1 MVERAPSNATEFT
14 VSEISFAV
22 KASIEDQFGYVRVR
36 GELGRVS
43 RPASGHIYL
52 DLKDEK
58 SVLSG
63 IIWRGAASKLAV
75 KPEQGLEVVATGKL
89 TTFPGQSKYQMVI
102 DHMEPAG
109 AGALMALLEER
120 KKKLAAE
127 GLFAQDRKKPL
138 PHLPSVIGV
147 VTSPTGAVIR
157 DILHRVRDRFPVHVI
172 VWPVRVQG
180 ESCAEEVAAGVR
192 GFNAIAPGGPIPRP
206 DLIIVARGGGSL
218 EDLWGFNEEAPA
230 RAVAESEIPVISA
243 VGHETDVTLID
254 YVADLRAPTPT
265 GAAEVALPVRSELV
279 ATLGDLHLRQYGAI
293 ARMMDRRRS
302 DLRSAARALPQ
313 PRDILALARQRFDMV
328 SGRLEQG
335 LIGSTQLRRSRL
347 DIAGGRLR
355 PTLVTE
361 RLKVQGERLADRSG
375 RLQQGLVSTT
385 RNKRSQLAS
394 TAIRLRG
401 ELVTGRIALQ
411 QERLS
416 DRSARLDRVSL
427 LTVEQKRKQLDGAS
441 RLLESL
447 SHKGVLKRGFALVR
461 DRDGNL
467 VRRAGD
473 INPGACLGLSF
484 EDGSISAT
492 ASLIDSFKPGP
503 VAVPRA
509 SAKEQSTKSAE
520 DHSSEGEDTD
530 RAVCSTGENAETD
543 GDACCDNEA
552 NGIMGASAISAEDI
566 EAHLRTIAGKRARR
580 RVAKAKD
587 IPVEKVPEPE
597 TPDGKI
603 AASSK
608 ATDAPV
614 EKAVAK
620 VLSEDA
626 SAARLEKAT
635 AKLTAAIEQEIL
647 SRLNELASAKPKEA
661 KKPARSRKKSKDD
674 DAQGTLF

>member
-1 MVERAPSNATEFT
+1 MVERAPSNAAEFT
-14 VSEISFAV
+14 VSEISYAV
-22 KASIEDQFGYVRVR
+22 KSSIEDQFGYVRVR

-52 DLKDEK
+52 DLKDDK

-63 IIWRGAASKLAV
+63 VIWRGAASKLAV

-127 GLFAQDRKKPL
+127 GLFAQERKKPL
-138 PHLPSVIGV
+138 PHLPNVIGV
-147 VTSPTGAVIR
+147 VTSPSGAVIR

-180 ESCAEEVAAGVR
+180 ESCAAEVANGVR
-192 GFNAIAPGGPIPRP
+192 GFNALPVGGPIPRP

-279 ATLGDLHLRQYGAI
+279 ATIGDLHLRQYGAI
-293 ARMMDRRRS
+293 SRMMDRRRS

-335 LIGSTQLRRSRL
+335 LIGSTQVRRSRL
-347 DIAGGRLR
+347 DVAAGRLR

-361 RLKVQGERLADRSG
+361 RLKVQRDRLGERSDRLHKSLAISSQTKRAQLSG
-375 RLQQGLVSTT
+375 
-385 RNKRSQLAS
+385 
-394 TAIRLRG
+394 TAVRLRT
-401 ELVTGRIALQ
+401 ELVTGRIELQ
-411 QERLS
+411 TERLT
-416 DRSARLDRVSL
+416 DRTARLNRVSL
-427 LTVEQKRKQLDGAS
+427 LTVEQKRKQLDAAS

-461 DRDGNL
+461 DRNGKL
-467 VRRAGD
+467 IRRAEH
-473 INPGACLGLSF
+473 INPGSPLSLSF

-492 ASLIDSFKPGP
+492 ASLIDSYEPGP
-503 VAVPRA
+503 VSMANPPSTPEAIVPA
-509 SAKEQSTKSAE
+509 AE
-520 DHSSEGEDTD
+520 DGGEDEVGATPE
-530 RAVCSTGENAETD
+530 AGSTG
-543 GDACCDNEA
+543 
-552 NGIMGASAISAEDI
+552 IMSADAISAEDI

-587 IPVEKVPEPE
+587 IPVENVPVPE
-597 TPDGKI
+597 TPEGEPE
-603 AASSK
+603 
-608 ATDAPV
+608 ATPKEDNAPV

-620 VLSEDA
+620 VLTEDV
-626 SAARLEKAT
+626 SAERLEKAT
-635 AKLTAAIEQEIL
+635 AKLTEAIEQEIL
-647 SRLNELASAKPKEA
+647 TRLKEMDKAKEP
-661 KKPARSRKKSKDD
+661 KKPTRPRKKSSKKSDD
-674 DAQGTLF
+674 DAQGSLF

>member
-1 MVERAPSNATEFT
+1 MVERAPSNAAEFT
-14 VSEISFAV
+14 VSEISYAV
-22 KASIEDQFGYVRVR
+22 KSSIEDQFGYVRVR

-52 DLKDEK
+52 DLKDDK

-63 IIWRGAASKLAV
+63 VIWRGAASKLAV

-127 GLFAQDRKKPL
+127 GLFAQERKKPL

-147 VTSPTGAVIR
+147 VTSPSGAVIR

-180 ESCAEEVAAGVR
+180 ESCAAEVANGVR
-192 GFNAIAPGGPIPRP
+192 GFNALPVGGPIPRP

-279 ATLGDLHLRQYGAI
+279 ATIGDLHLRQYGAI
-293 ARMMDRRRS
+293 SRMMDRRRS

-335 LIGSTQLRRSRL
+335 LIGSTQVRRSRL
-347 DIAGGRLR
+347 DVAAGRLR

-361 RLKVQGERLADRSG
+361 RLKVQRDRLGERSDRLHKSLAISSQTKRAQLSG
-375 RLQQGLVSTT
+375 
-385 RNKRSQLAS
+385 
-394 TAIRLRG
+394 TAVRLRA
-401 ELVTGRIALQ
+401 ELVTGRIELQ
-411 QERLS
+411 TERLT
-416 DRSARLDRVSL
+416 DRTARLNRVSL
-427 LTVEQKRKQLDGAS
+427 LTVEQKRKQLDAAS

-461 DRDGNL
+461 DRNGKL
-467 VRRAGD
+467 IRRAEQ
-473 INPGACLGLSF
+473 INPGSPLSLSF

-492 ASLIDSFKPGP
+492 ASLIDSYEPGP
-503 VAVPRA
+503 VSMANPPSTPEAIVPA
-509 SAKEQSTKSAE
+509 AE
-520 DHSSEGEDTD
+520 DGGEDEVGATPE
-530 RAVCSTGENAETD
+530 AGSTG
-543 GDACCDNEA
+543 
-552 NGIMGASAISAEDI
+552 IMSADAISAEDI

-587 IPVEKVPEPE
+587 IPVENVPAPE
-597 TPDGKI
+597 TPEGEPE
-603 AASSK
+603 
-608 ATDAPV
+608 ATPKEENAPV

-620 VLSEDA
+620 VLTEDV
-626 SAARLEKAT
+626 SAERLEKAT
-635 AKLTAAIEQEIL
+635 AKLTEAIEQEIL
-647 SRLNELASAKPKEA
+647 TRLKEMDKAKEPQ
-661 KKPARSRKKSKDD
+661 KPARPRKKSSKKSDD
-674 DAQGTLF
+674 DAQGSLF

>member
-1 MVERAPSNATEFT
+1 MVERAPSNAAEFT
-14 VSEISFAV
+14 VSEISYAV
-22 KASIEDQFGYVRVR
+22 KSSIEDQFGYVRVR

-63 IIWRGAASKLAV
+63 VIWRGAASKLAV

-127 GLFAQDRKKPL
+127 GLFAQERKKPL

-147 VTSPTGAVIR
+147 VTSPSGAVIR

-180 ESCAEEVAAGVR
+180 ESCAEEVANGVR
-192 GFNAIAPGGPIPRP
+192 GFNALPLDGPIPRP

-230 RAVAESEIPVISA
+230 RAVAESDIPVISA

-265 GAAEVALPVRSELV
+265 GAAELALPVRSELV
-279 ATLGDLHLRQYGAI
+279 ATLGDLHLRQYGAM

-335 LIGSTQLRRSRL
+335 LVGSTQVRRSRL
-347 DIAGGRLR
+347 DVAAGRLR
-355 PTLVTE
+355 PNLVTE
-361 RLKVQGERLADRSG
+361 RLKVQRDRLGERSDRLYKSLAIAS
-375 RLQQGLVSTT
+375 QT
-385 RNKRSQLAS
+385 KRTQLSS
-394 TAIRLRG
+394 TAIRLRS
-401 ELVTGRIALQ
+401 ELVTGRIDLQ
-411 QERLS
+411 KERLS
-416 DRSARLDRVSL
+416 DRTARLNRVSL
-427 LTVEQKRKQLDGAS
+427 LTVEQKRKQLDAAS

-461 DRDGNL
+461 DRNGKL
-467 VRRAGD
+467 IRRAKQ
-473 INPGACLGLSF
+473 INPGSPLSLSF

-492 ASLIDSFKPGP
+492 ASLIDSYEPGP
-503 VAVPRA
+503 VSMVRPPVPP
-509 SAKEQSTKSAE
+509 E
-520 DHSSEGEDTD
+520 EDTATAENRQD
-530 RAVCSTGENAETD
+530 TEGGDALEAVSTG
-543 GDACCDNEA
+543 
-552 NGIMGASAISAEDI
+552 IMSADAISAEDI

-597 TPDGKI
+597 TPEGEP
-603 AASSK
+603 AAIPQEEN
-608 ATDAPV
+608 APV
-614 EKAVAK
+614 EKAIAK
-620 VLSEDA
+620 VLTEDA
-626 SAARLEKAT
+626 SAERLEKAT
-635 AKLTAAIEQEIL
+635 AKLTKAIEQEIL
-647 SRLNELASAKPKEA
+647 TRLKEQDKPKEP
-661 KKPARSRKKSKDD
+661 KKPSRPRKKSSKKGDD
-674 DAQGTLF
+674 DAQGSLF

>member
-1 MVERAPSNATEFT
+1 MVSRAPSNATEFT

-127 GLFAQDRKKPL
+127 GLFAQERKKPL
-138 PHLPSVIGV
+138 PHLPTVIGV

-206 DLIIVARGGGSL
+206 DLLIVARGGGSL

-230 RAVAESEIPVISA
+230 RAVAESDIPVISA

-279 ATLGDLHLRQYGAI
+279 ATLGDLHLRQYGAV

-302 DLRSAARALPQ
+302 DLRSASRALPQ
-313 PRDILALARQRFDMV
+313 PRDILALARQRFDMA

-335 LIGSTQLRRSRL
+335 LITSTQVRRSRL
-347 DIAGGRLR
+347 DVAAGRLR

-361 RLKVQGERLADRSG
+361 RLKGQKERLGDRADRLQKSLAVATQSKRAQFSG
-375 RLQQGLVSTT
+375 
-385 RNKRSQLAS
+385 

-401 ELVTGRIALQ
+401 ELVTGRISLQ
-411 QERLS
+411 SERLS
-416 DRSARLDRVSL
+416 DRAARLNRVSL
-427 LTVEQKRKQLDGAS
+427 LTVEQKRKQLDAAS

-461 DRDGNL
+461 DRNGNL
-467 VRRAGD
+467 IRRAD
-473 INPGACLGLSF
+473 EINPGSPLSLSF
-484 EDGSISAT
+484 ADGSINAT
-492 ASLIDSFKPGP
+492 ASLIDSYEPGP
-503 VAVPRA
+503 VSLGQSSSGSKEDPVEPNEATSETDTSEA
-509 SAKEQSTKSAE
+509 ASSGIMSAK
-520 DHSSEGEDTD
+520 
-530 RAVCSTGENAETD
+530 
-543 GDACCDNEA
+543 
-552 NGIMGASAISAEDI
+552 AISAEDI
-566 EAHLRTIAGKRARR
+566 EAHLRSIAGKRARK

-587 IPVEKVPEPE
+587 IPVESLPEAEAP
-597 TPDGKI
+597 TKAPDEKSVEDEI
-603 AASSK
+603 LIE
-608 ATDAPV
+608 DDMPV
-614 EKAVAK
+614 EKVVAK

-626 SAARLEKAT
+626 SAERLEKAT
-635 AKLTAAIEQEIL
+635 AKLTEAIEREIL
-647 SRLNELASAKPKEA
+647 ARLAEQDMQQEP
-661 KKPARSRKKSKDD
+661 KKPARARKSKKPSKSGDD
-674 DAQGTLF
+674 DAQGSLF

>member
-1 MVERAPSNATEFT
+1 MVERAPSNAAEFT
-14 VSEISFAV
+14 VSEISYAV
-22 KASIEDQFGYVRVR
+22 KSSIEDQFGYVRVR

-52 DLKDEK
+52 DLKDDK

-63 IIWRGAASKLAV
+63 VIWRGAASKLAV

-127 GLFAQDRKKPL
+127 GLFAQERKKPL

-147 VTSPTGAVIR
+147 VTSPSGAVIR

-180 ESCAEEVAAGVR
+180 ESCAAEVANGVR
-192 GFNAIAPGGPIPRP
+192 GFNALPVGGPIPRP

-279 ATLGDLHLRQYGAI
+279 ATIGDLHLRQYGAI
-293 ARMMDRRRS
+293 SRMMDRRRS

-335 LIGSTQLRRSRL
+335 LIGSTQVRRSRL
-347 DIAGGRLR
+347 DVAAGRLR

-361 RLKVQGERLADRSG
+361 RLKVQRDRLGERSDRLHKSLAISSQTKRAQLSG
-375 RLQQGLVSTT
+375 
-385 RNKRSQLAS
+385 
-394 TAIRLRG
+394 TAVRLRA
-401 ELVTGRIALQ
+401 ELVTGRIELQ
-411 QERLS
+411 TERLT
-416 DRSARLDRVSL
+416 DRTARLNRVSL
-427 LTVEQKRKQLDGAS
+427 LTVEQKRKQLDAAS

-461 DRDGNL
+461 DRNGKL
-467 VRRAGD
+467 IRRAEQ
-473 INPGACLGLSF
+473 INPGSPLSLSF

-492 ASLIDSFKPGP
+492 ASLIDSYEPGP
-503 VAVPRA
+503 VSMANPPSTPEAIVPA
-509 SAKEQSTKSAE
+509 AE
-520 DHSSEGEDTD
+520 DRSED
-530 RAVCSTGENAETD
+530 ETD
-543 GDACCDNEA
+543 GTPEA
-552 NGIMGASAISAEDI
+552 GSTGIMSADAISAEDI

-587 IPVEKVPEPE
+587 IPVENVPAPE
-597 TPDGKI
+597 TPEGEPE
-603 AASSK
+603 
-608 ATDAPV
+608 ATPKEDNAPV

-620 VLSEDA
+620 VLTEDV
-626 SAARLEKAT
+626 SAERLEKAT
-635 AKLTAAIEQEIL
+635 AKLTEAIEQEIL
-647 SRLNELASAKPKEA
+647 TRLKEMDKAKEPQ
-661 KKPARSRKKSKDD
+661 KPARPRKKSSKKSDD
-674 DAQGTLF
+674 DAQGSLF

>member
-1 MVERAPSNATEFT
+1 MVERAPSNAAEFT
-14 VSEISFAV
+14 VSEISYAV
-22 KASIEDQFGYVRVR
+22 KSSIEDQFGYVRVR

-63 IIWRGAASKLAV
+63 VIWRGAASKLAV

-127 GLFAQDRKKPL
+127 GLFAQERKKPL

-147 VTSPTGAVIR
+147 VTSPSGAVIR

-180 ESCAEEVAAGVR
+180 ENCAEEVANGVR
-192 GFNAIAPGGPIPRP
+192 GFNALPLGGPIPRP

-230 RAVAESEIPVISA
+230 RAVAESDIPVISA

-265 GAAEVALPVRSELV
+265 GAAELALPVRSELV
-279 ATLGDLHLRQYGAI
+279 ATLGDLHLRQYGAM

-313 PRDILALARQRFDMV
+313 PRDILALARQRFDMI

-335 LIGSTQLRRSRL
+335 LVGSTQVRRSRL
-347 DIAGGRLR
+347 DVAAGRLR
-355 PTLVTE
+355 PNLVTE
-361 RLKVQGERLADRSG
+361 RLKVQRDRLGERSDRLYKSLAIASQTKRTQLS
-375 RLQQGLVSTT
+375 ST
-385 RNKRSQLAS
+385 S
-394 TAIRLRG
+394 IRLRS
-401 ELVTGRIALQ
+401 ELVTGRIDLQ
-411 QERLS
+411 KERLS
-416 DRSARLDRVSL
+416 DRTARLNRVSL
-427 LTVEQKRKQLDGAS
+427 LTVEQKRKQLDAAS

-461 DRDGNL
+461 DRNGKL
-467 VRRAGD
+467 IRRAKQ
-473 INPGACLGLSF
+473 INPGSPLSLSF

-492 ASLIDSFKPGP
+492 ASLIDSYEPGP
-503 VAVPRA
+503 VSMVRPPVPP
-509 SAKEQSTKSAE
+509 E
-520 DHSSEGEDTD
+520 EDTATAENRQD
-530 RAVCSTGENAETD
+530 TEGGDALEAVSTG
-543 GDACCDNEA
+543 
-552 NGIMGASAISAEDI
+552 IMSADAISAEDI

-597 TPDGKI
+597 TPEGEP
-603 AASSK
+603 AAIPQEEN
-608 ATDAPV
+608 APV
-614 EKAVAK
+614 EKAIAK
-620 VLSEDA
+620 VLTEDA
-626 SAARLEKAT
+626 SAERLEKAT
-635 AKLTAAIEQEIL
+635 AKLTKAIEQEIL
-647 SRLNELASAKPKEA
+647 TRLKEQNKPKEP
-661 KKPARSRKKSKDD
+661 KKPSRPRKKSSKKGDD
-674 DAQGTLF
+674 DAQGSLF

>member
-1 MVERAPSNATEFT
+1 MVDRAPSNAAEFT
-14 VSEISFAV
+14 VSEISYAV

-127 GLFAQDRKKPL
+127 GLFAQERKKPL

-180 ESCAEEVAAGVR
+180 ESCAEEVANGVR
-192 GFNAIAPGGPIPRP
+192 GFNALQPGGPIPRP

-230 RAVAESEIPVISA
+230 RAVAESDIPVISA

-265 GAAEVALPVRSELV
+265 GAAEVALPVRSELI
-279 ATLGDLHLRQYGAI
+279 ATLGDLHVRQYGAI
-293 ARMMDRRRS
+293 SRMMDRRRS
-302 DLRSAARALPQ
+302 DLRSASRALPQ

-335 LIGSTQLRRSRL
+335 LIGSTQVRRSRL
-347 DIAGGRLR
+347 EVAGGRLR

-361 RLKVQGERLADRSG
+361 RLKVQKDRLGDRADRLHKSLAVATQSKRTLFSG
-375 RLQQGLVSTT
+375 
-385 RNKRSQLAS
+385 
-394 TAIRLRG
+394 TAVRLRG
-401 ELVTGRIALQ
+401 ELVTGRIEIQ
-411 QERLS
+411 SERLS
-416 DRSARLDRVSL
+416 DRSARLNRVSL

-461 DRDGNL
+461 DRNGTL
-467 VRRAGD
+467 IRRAD
-473 INPGACLGLSF
+473 QINPGSPLNLSF
-484 EDGSISAT
+484 LDGSINAT
-492 ASLIDSFKPGP
+492 ASLIDSYEPGP
-503 VAVPRA
+503 VSMSKAPSDTEEPEPA
-509 SAKEQSTKSAE
+509 DNMAPAAE
-520 DHSSEGEDTD
+520 DGSES
-530 RAVCSTGENAETD
+530 CSTG
-543 GDACCDNEA
+543 
-552 NGIMGASAISAEDI
+552 IMSAESDFSGR
-566 EAHLRTIAGKRARR
+566 H
-580 RVAKAKD
+580 
-587 IPVEKVPEPE
+587 
-597 TPDGKI
+597 
-603 AASSK
+603 
-608 ATDAPV
+608 
-614 EKAVAK
+614 
-620 VLSEDA
+620 
-626 SAARLEKAT
+626 
-635 AKLTAAIEQEIL
+635 
-647 SRLNELASAKPKEA
+647 
-661 KKPARSRKKSKDD
+661 
-674 DAQGTLF
+674 

>member
-1 MVERAPSNATEFT
+1 MVERAPSNAAEFT
-14 VSEISFAV
+14 VSEISYAV
-22 KASIEDQFGYVRVR
+22 KSSIEDQFGYVRVR

-52 DLKDEK
+52 DLKDDK

-63 IIWRGAASKLAV
+63 VIWRGAASKLAV

-127 GLFAQDRKKPL
+127 GLFAQERKKPL

-147 VTSPTGAVIR
+147 VTSPSGAVIR

-180 ESCAEEVAAGVR
+180 ESCAAEVANGVR
-192 GFNAIAPGGPIPRP
+192 GFNALPVGGPIPRP

-230 RAVAESEIPVISA
+230 RAVAESDIPVISA

-279 ATLGDLHLRQYGAI
+279 ATIGDLHLRQYGAI
-293 ARMMDRRRS
+293 SRMMDRRRS

-335 LIGSTQLRRSRL
+335 LIGSTQVRRSRL
-347 DIAGGRLR
+347 DVAAGRLR

-361 RLKVQGERLADRSG
+361 RLKVQRDRLGERSDRLHKSLAISSQTKRAQLSG
-375 RLQQGLVSTT
+375 
-385 RNKRSQLAS
+385 
-394 TAIRLRG
+394 TAVRLRA
-401 ELVTGRIALQ
+401 ELVTGRIELQ
-411 QERLS
+411 TERLT
-416 DRSARLDRVSL
+416 DRTARLNRVSL
-427 LTVEQKRKQLDGAS
+427 LTVEQKRKQLDAAS

-461 DRDGNL
+461 DRNGKL
-467 VRRAGD
+467 IRRAEQ
-473 INPGACLGLSF
+473 INPGSPLSLSF

-492 ASLIDSFKPGP
+492 ASLIDSYEPGP
-503 VAVPRA
+503 VSMANPPSTPEAIVPA
-509 SAKEQSTKSAE
+509 AE
-520 DHSSEGEDTD
+520 DGGEDEVGATPETG
-530 RAVCSTGENAETD
+530 STG
-543 GDACCDNEA
+543 
-552 NGIMGASAISAEDI
+552 IMSADAISAEDI

-587 IPVEKVPEPE
+587 IPVENVPAPE
-597 TPDGKI
+597 TPEGEPE
-603 AASSK
+603 
-608 ATDAPV
+608 ATPKEENAPV

-620 VLSEDA
+620 VLTEDV
-626 SAARLEKAT
+626 SAERLEKAT
-635 AKLTAAIEQEIL
+635 AKLTEAIEQEIL
-647 SRLNELASAKPKEA
+647 TRLKEMDKAKEPQ
-661 KKPARSRKKSKDD
+661 KPARPRKKSSKKSDD
-674 DAQGTLF
+674 DAQGSLF

>member
-1 MVERAPSNATEFT
+1 MVERAPSNAAEFT
-14 VSEISFAV
+14 VSEISYAV
-22 KASIEDQFGYVRVR
+22 KSSIEDQFGYVRVR

-63 IIWRGAASKLAV
+63 VIWRGAASKLAV

-127 GLFAQDRKKPL
+127 GLFAQERKKPL

-147 VTSPTGAVIR
+147 VTSPSGAVIR

-180 ESCAEEVAAGVR
+180 ESCAEEVANGVR
-192 GFNAIAPGGPIPRP
+192 GFNALPLDGPIPRP

-230 RAVAESEIPVISA
+230 RAVAESDIPVISA

-265 GAAEVALPVRSELV
+265 GAAELALPVRSELV
-279 ATLGDLHLRQYGAI
+279 ATLGDLHLRQYGAM

-335 LIGSTQLRRSRL
+335 LVGSTQVRRSRL
-347 DIAGGRLR
+347 DVAAGRLR
-355 PTLVTE
+355 PNLVTE
-361 RLKVQGERLADRSG
+361 RLKVQRDRLGERSDRLYKSLAIAS
-375 RLQQGLVSTT
+375 QT
-385 RNKRSQLAS
+385 KRTQLSS
-394 TAIRLRG
+394 TAIRLRS
-401 ELVTGRIALQ
+401 ELVTGRIDLQ
-411 QERLS
+411 KERLS
-416 DRSARLDRVSL
+416 DRTARLNRVSL
-427 LTVEQKRKQLDGAS
+427 LTVEQKRKQLDAAS

-461 DRDGNL
+461 DRNGKL
-467 VRRAGD
+467 IRRAKQ
-473 INPGACLGLSF
+473 INPGSPLSLSF

-492 ASLIDSFKPGP
+492 ASLIDSYEPGP
-503 VAVPRA
+503 FSMVRPPVPP
-509 SAKEQSTKSAE
+509 E
-520 DHSSEGEDTD
+520 EDTATAENRQD
-530 RAVCSTGENAETD
+530 TEGGDALEAVSTG
-543 GDACCDNEA
+543 
-552 NGIMGASAISAEDI
+552 IMSADAISAEDI

-597 TPDGKI
+597 TPEGEP
-603 AASSK
+603 AAIPQEEN
-608 ATDAPV
+608 APV
-614 EKAVAK
+614 EKAIAK
-620 VLSEDA
+620 VLTEDA
-626 SAARLEKAT
+626 SAERLEKAT
-635 AKLTAAIEQEIL
+635 AKLTKAIEQEIL
-647 SRLNELASAKPKEA
+647 TRLKEQDKPKEP
-661 KKPARSRKKSKDD
+661 KKPSRPRKKSSKKGDD
-674 DAQGTLF
+674 DAQGSLF

>member
-1 MVERAPSNATEFT
+1 MVERAPSNAAEFT
-14 VSEISFAV
+14 VSEISYAV
-22 KASIEDQFGYVRVR
+22 KSSIEDQFGYVRVR

-63 IIWRGAASKLAV
+63 VIWRGAASKLAV

-127 GLFAQDRKKPL
+127 GLFAQERKKPL

-147 VTSPTGAVIR
+147 VTSPSGAVIR

-180 ESCAEEVAAGVR
+180 ESCAEEVANGVR
-192 GFNAIAPGGPIPRP
+192 GFNALPLDGPIPRP

-230 RAVAESEIPVISA
+230 RAVAESDIPVISA

-265 GAAEVALPVRSELV
+265 GAAELALPVRSELV
-279 ATLGDLHLRQYGAI
+279 ATLGDLHLRQYGAM

-335 LIGSTQLRRSRL
+335 LVGSTQVRRSRL
-347 DIAGGRLR
+347 DVAAGRLR
-355 PTLVTE
+355 PNLVTE
-361 RLKVQGERLADRSG
+361 RLKVQRDRLGERSDRLYKSLAIAS
-375 RLQQGLVSTT
+375 QT
-385 RNKRSQLAS
+385 KRTQLSSA
-394 TAIRLRG
+394 AIRLRS
-401 ELVTGRIALQ
+401 ELVTGRIDLQ
-411 QERLS
+411 KERLS
-416 DRSARLDRVSL
+416 DRTARLNRVSL
-427 LTVEQKRKQLDGAS
+427 LTVGQKRKQLDAAS

-461 DRDGNL
+461 DRNGKL
-467 VRRAGD
+467 IRRAKQ
-473 INPGACLGLSF
+473 INPGSPLSLSF

-492 ASLIDSFKPGP
+492 ASLIDSYEPGP
-503 VAVPRA
+503 VSMVRPPVPP
-509 SAKEQSTKSAE
+509 E
-520 DHSSEGEDTD
+520 EDTATAENRQD
-530 RAVCSTGENAETD
+530 TEGGDALEAVSTG
-543 GDACCDNEA
+543 
-552 NGIMGASAISAEDI
+552 IMSADAISAEDI

-597 TPDGKI
+597 TPEGEP
-603 AASSK
+603 AAIPQEEN
-608 ATDAPV
+608 APV
-614 EKAVAK
+614 EKAIAK
-620 VLSEDA
+620 VLTEDA
-626 SAARLEKAT
+626 SAERLEKAT
-635 AKLTAAIEQEIL
+635 AKLTKAIEQEIL
-647 SRLNELASAKPKEA
+647 TRLKEQDKPKEP
-661 KKPARSRKKSKDD
+661 KKPSRPRKKSSKKGDD
-674 DAQGTLF
+674 DAQGSLF

>member
-1 MVERAPSNATEFT
+1 MVERAPSNAAEFT
-14 VSEISFAV
+14 VSEISYAV
-22 KASIEDQFGYVRVR
+22 KSSIEDQFGYVRVR

-52 DLKDEK
+52 DLKDDK

-63 IIWRGAASKLAV
+63 VIWRGAASKLAV

-127 GLFAQDRKKPL
+127 GLFAQERKKPL

-147 VTSPTGAVIR
+147 VTSPSGAVIR

-180 ESCAEEVAAGVR
+180 ESCAAEVANGVR
-192 GFNAIAPGGPIPRP
+192 GFNALPVGGPIPRP

-230 RAVAESEIPVISA
+230 RAVAESDIPVISA

-293 ARMMDRRRS
+293 SRMMDRRRS

-335 LIGSTQLRRSRL
+335 LIGSTQVRRSRL
-347 DIAGGRLR
+347 DVAAGRLR

-361 RLKVQGERLADRSG
+361 RLKVQRDRLGERSDRLHKSLAISSQTKRAQLSG
-375 RLQQGLVSTT
+375 
-385 RNKRSQLAS
+385 
-394 TAIRLRG
+394 TAVRLRA
-401 ELVTGRIALQ
+401 ELVTGRIELQ
-411 QERLS
+411 TERLT
-416 DRSARLDRVSL
+416 DRTARLNRVSL
-427 LTVEQKRKQLDGAS
+427 LTVEQKRKQLDAAS

-461 DRDGNL
+461 DRNGKL
-467 VRRAGD
+467 IRRAEQ
-473 INPGACLGLSF
+473 INPGSPLSLSF

-492 ASLIDSFKPGP
+492 ASLIDSYEPGP
-503 VAVPRA
+503 VSMANPPSTPEAIVPAAEER
-509 SAKEQSTKSAE
+509 SEDKTDSTPEA
-520 DHSSEGEDTD
+520 G
-530 RAVCSTGENAETD
+530 STG
-543 GDACCDNEA
+543 
-552 NGIMGASAISAEDI
+552 IMSADAISAEDI

-587 IPVEKVPEPE
+587 IPVENVPVPE
-597 TPDGKI
+597 TPEGEPE
-603 AASSK
+603 
-608 ATDAPV
+608 ATPKEDNAPV
-614 EKAVAK
+614 EEAVAK
-620 VLSEDA
+620 VLTEDA
-626 SAARLEKAT
+626 SAERLEKAT
-635 AKLTAAIEQEIL
+635 AKLTEAIEQEIL
-647 SRLNELASAKPKEA
+647 TRLKEQDKAKEPQ
-661 KKPARSRKKSKDD
+661 KPARPRKKSSKKSDD
-674 DAQGTLF
+674 DAQGSLF